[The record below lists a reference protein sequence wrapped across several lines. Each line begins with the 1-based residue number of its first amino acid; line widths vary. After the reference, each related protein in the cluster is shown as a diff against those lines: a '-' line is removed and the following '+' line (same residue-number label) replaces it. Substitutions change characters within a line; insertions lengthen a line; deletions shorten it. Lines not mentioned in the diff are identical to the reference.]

1 MITCLKIQMITDTKI
16 IANAKKKTPFE
27 IISGFV
33 MKVQDN

>member
-1 MITCLKIQMITDTKI
+1 MITATKI

-27 IISGFV
+27 ITSVFV

>member
-1 MITCLKIQMITDTKI
+1 MITPTKI